1 HPKLEAALDDFKAFF
16 QAAKQDS
23 QGFKQ
28 LRVKLEQQLGARDQ
42 WSLVDIRAMAD
53 FLLSVADLRKRSP
66 WHERAWLHWIGFC
79 ARPGKGHPADPERQ
93 QQLVEIYR
101 RGVHHGTEQAVWAEW
116 WNMWRRV
123 SAGLFAEIQQGLLED
138 VAYYLHPSN
147 TRSRKRQAELAQRAY
162 DDMVR
167 LLGSLEELSVTQK
180 QEAGHWLM
188 ERLRKPGESPHT
200 WWALGRLGARMP
212 FSASLDK
219 VLPPDR
225 VRPWLE
231 ELLKVDWRKQQVA
244 ALAATLMSRKT
255 GDRALDLDDELRE
268 QVCAKLRQAKASE
281 RWIELVRDVVELDQE
296 DQGSLFGESLP
307 VGLVLVGG

>member
-1 HPKLEAALDDFKAFF
+1 IEVRLTAELTEVGVLQLLCEDVANPANVWRLEFQTRSAPATQGDNPQQSHPKLEAALDDFKAFF

-42 WSLVDIRAMAD
+42 WSLVDLRAMTD

-123 SAGLFAEIQQGLLED
+123 SAG
-138 VAYYLHPSN
+138 
-147 TRSRKRQAELAQRAY
+147 
-162 DDMVR
+162 
-167 LLGSLEELSVTQK
+167 
-180 QEAGHWLM
+180 
-188 ERLRKPGESPHT
+188 
-200 WWALGRLGARMP
+200 
-212 FSASLDK
+212 
-219 VLPPDR
+219 
-225 VRPWLE
+225 
-231 ELLKVDWRKQQVA
+231 
-244 ALAATLMSRKT
+244 
-255 GDRALDLDDELRE
+255 
-268 QVCAKLRQAKASE
+268 
-281 RWIELVRDVVELDQE
+281 
-296 DQGSLFGESLP
+296 
-307 VGLVLVGG
+307 